1 MQIIKE
7 YLETGSVFSKGT
19 GCISQILVKDEPFKK
34 QFSQTASTV
43 AENEY
48 CPEIYFRTHVSI
60 KGLLMTITS
69 DEQRQNQQ
77 PVKHQNSRKREPVR
91 CQNTQ
96 IAEILEEYLQ
106 RRSFFSKNAG
116 CRSLIWVKIKPI
128 HVFLELW
135 TISADKLVVK
145 QFIIGHTYLWKASCQ
160 RLLPVI
166 KSNVFTT

>member
-1 MQIIKE
+1 MYIIKE
-7 YLETGSVFSKGT
+7 YLETESVFSKDT
-19 GCISQILVKDEPFKK
+19 GCSSQILVKDEPFKK
-34 QFSQTASTV
+34 QFSHTANTV

-48 CPEIYFRTHVSI
+48 CPETYFRTHVSI

-69 DEQRQNQQ
+69 DEQRQNQHS
-77 PVKHQNSRKREPVR
+77 VKHQYSRKREPLR

-116 CRSLIWVKIKPI
+116 CMSLIWVKIKPI
-128 HVFLELW
+128 HGFLEIW

-145 QFIIGHTYLWKASCQ
+145 QLIIEHTYFWKASCQ